1 MVSSKKEEKERNKKM
16 NTFTSN
22 KGEAGKNP
30 ALPKKSEVVQP
41 SETMD
46 TKAVYRLLKD
56 ILIAI
61 KESKGTKS
69 EAASS
74 QCQFKL
80 PGDIVRKGDLDNI
93 INEIKITLKNDMP
106 KVEVPPPTVIVSP
119 MTVLEKTEYAY
130 NTAKAVNKEVATP
143 LTEMRNSVEG
153 NNRRMDR
160 IEKKLPSIGEL
171 ARLRLIKWIL
181 VGSHVFLS
189 ILIVIGVIV
198 YHNDIEHLKR
208 VEWLYRWSRI
218 NRPDTEEY
226 QDFERRMLQGT
237 KEERE
242 GMKTKIFN
250 LERKAPQFIYFK
262 PSDDWQPEP
271 PKEED
276 GQSEETEPV
285 EETKVKETDPTK
297 MDSYELLEENMRR
310 AKNGEHIIDPKTR
323 K

>member
-1 MVSSKKEEKERNKKM
+1 M

-56 ILIAI
+56 ILTAI
-61 KESKGTKS
+61 KESKGGKS

-93 INEIKITLKNDMP
+93 VNEIKITLKNDMP
-106 KVEVPPPTVIVSP
+106 KIEVPPPTVTVSP
-119 MTVLEKTEYAY
+119 MTVLEKSEYAD
-130 NTAKAVNKEVATP
+130 NTAKAVNKEVTEP
-143 LTEMRNSVEG
+143 LREMRNSVEG
-153 NNRRMDR
+153 NNKRMDR
-160 IEKKLPSIGEL
+160 IEKQLPSIVEL
-171 ARLRLIKWIL
+171 TRLRLIKWIL

-189 ILIVIGVIV
+189 ILIVVGIVV

-208 VEWLYRWSRI
+208 VEWLYRGSRI
-218 NRPDTEEY
+218 GQEDTKEY

-242 GMKTKIFN
+242 GLKTKIFN
-250 LERKAPQFIYFK
+250 LESKAPQFIYFK
-262 PSDDWQPEP
+262 PGDEWQPKP
-271 PKEED
+271 MKEEESSPEKEPEKTA
-276 GQSEETEPV
+276 SEQNPV
-285 EETKVKETDPTK
+285 QYKPLPHEQKSKLTTGEIEAIKQMRANPHIPKDAKPNLPEG
-297 MDSYELLEENMRR
+297 YE
-310 AKNGEHIIDPKTR
+310 
-323 K
+323 

>member
-1 MVSSKKEEKERNKKM
+1 M

-56 ILIAI
+56 ILTAI
-61 KESKGTKS
+61 KESKVGKL

-80 PGDIVRKGDLDNI
+80 PGDIVRKGDLDNVV
-93 INEIKITLKNDMP
+93 NEIKITLKNDMP
-106 KVEVPPPTVIVSP
+106 KVEVPPPTVTVSP
-119 MTVLEKTEYAY
+119 MTVLEKSEYEDNMVKAM
-130 NTAKAVNKEVATP
+130 NTEVATP
-143 LTEMRNSVEG
+143 LREMRNSVEG

-160 IEKKLPSIGEL
+160 IEKQLPTFGEL

-189 ILIVIGVIV
+189 ILIVVGVVV

-208 VEWLYRWSRI
+208 VEWLYRYQRLYQ
-218 NRPDTEEY
+218 PDTENY

-237 KEERE
+237 KEERN
-242 GMKTKIFN
+242 GLKTKIFY

-262 PSDDWQPEP
+262 PFDDWQPEP
-271 PKEED
+271 RREESKS
-276 GQSEETEPV
+276 GEKSEATSQAVENKQSEHKPLPH
-285 EETKVKETDPTK
+285 EEKSRLTPNEVAAYKFLQKDPNIPEDAK
-297 MDSYELLEENMRR
+297 PQLPEEYQ
-310 AKNGEHIIDPKTR
+310 
-323 K
+323 

>member
-1 MVSSKKEEKERNKKM
+1 M

-22 KGEAGKNP
+22 KGDAGKSP
-30 ALPKKSEVVQP
+30 ALPKKSEIVQP

-56 ILIAI
+56 ILTAI
-61 KESKGTKS
+61 KESKGVKP
-69 EAASS
+69 EATSS

-80 PGDIVRKGDLDNI
+80 PGDIVRKGDLDNVVK
-93 INEIKITLKNDMP
+93 EIKVTLKNDMP
-106 KVEVPPPTVIVSP
+106 KVEVPPPTVTVSP
-119 MTVLEKTEYAY
+119 MTVLEKSEYAD
-130 NTAKAVNKEVATP
+130 NTAKAVNKEVTEP
-143 LTEMRNSVEG
+143 LKEIRKSEED

-160 IEKKLPSIGEL
+160 IEKQLPSIGEL

-189 ILIVIGVIV
+189 ILIVVGVVV

-208 VEWLYRWSRI
+208 VEWLYRYQRI
-218 NRPDTEEY
+218 YQRDTEEY

-237 KEERE
+237 KEERN
-242 GMKTKIFN
+242 GMKTQIFN
-250 LERKAPQFIYFK
+250 LESNAPQFKYFK
-262 PSDDWQPEP
+262 PYDDWQPEP
-271 PKEED
+271 PKADEEE
-276 GQSEETEPV
+276 QSEVAATATES
-285 EETKVKETDPTK
+285 KVKETNPAK
-297 MDSYELLEENMRR
+297 MNSYELLEENMRR